1 MLWATPA
8 ALVALAAALLV
19 ACLWWWARS
28 GRERLLAAL
37 PGVWMGGAG
46 RPDQLLF
53 VTRDLRGWLQL
64 PGASGRCVFE
74 LSAGWG
80 SGWSGEYTLAAR
92 GADGGAELA
101 ALPVSLG
108 WPGPVL
114 RAAGLALVLGM
125 VALASAR
132 LLAVMFMKTVANWP
146 GRGRKAEISKYL
158 SKAAL
163 KSSNS
168 TPSPVRAR
176 RNWLWR
182 PDAAQEAWVRW

>member
-114 RAAGLALVLGM
+114 RAGPAPGDEFEYDSVASREALR
-125 VALASAR
+125 AD
-132 LLAVMFMKTVANWP
+132 
-146 GRGRKAEISKYL
+146 
-158 SKAAL
+158 AAL
-163 KSSNS
+163 QDA
-168 TPSPVRAR
+168 P
-176 RNWLWR
+176 
-182 PDAAQEAWVRW
+182 PDSAPLAGAAGN